1 MERLA
6 PAASDLR
13 ISRTEHCR
21 CSCFSVSQ
29 HLLEVPVDQAVTIT
43 PPPGETITGLLL
55 VAGNDSGV
63 VELSSHG
70 QHECRQNRDHWCDQS
85 RLQLILLDSAI
96 TGTLQL
102 QMTGLRD
109 ADRDCRVQTPA
120 PKPPSTMLRL
130 IGSACTGAPQPGR
143 IPWWREQLP

>member
-1 MERLA
+1 M
-6 PAASDLR
+6 
-13 ISRTEHCR
+13 
-21 CSCFSVSQ
+21 
-29 HLLEVPVDQAVTIT
+29 LEVPVDQSVRIT
-43 PPPGETITGLLL
+43 PPLGEAITGLLV
-55 VAGNDSGV
+55 VAVNDSGV

-70 QHECRQNRDHWCDQS
+70 QHECVQIRDQWCDQP
-85 RLQLILLDSAI
+85 RLQMTLLDSAI
-96 TGTLQL
+96 TGILEL

-109 ADRDCRVQTPA
+109 ADRDCRDQTPA

>member
-1 MERLA
+1 MDRLA
-6 PAASDLR
+6 ATASDTR
-13 ISRTEHCR
+13 ISRTEHLRCR
-21 CSCFSVSQ
+21 CFRVSQ

-43 PPPGETITGLLL
+43 PPPGETITGLLV

-70 QHECRQNRDHWCDQS
+70 QHECRQNRDHRCDQS
-85 RLQLILLDSAI
+85 RVQLILLDSAI

-130 IGSACTGAPQPGR
+130 IDSALTGTPQPGR
-143 IPWWREQLP
+143 ITWWREQLP

>member
-1 MERLA
+1 M
-6 PAASDLR
+6 
-13 ISRTEHCR
+13 
-21 CSCFSVSQ
+21 
-29 HLLEVPVDQAVTIT
+29 LEVPVDQSVRIT
-43 PPPGETITGLLL
+43 PPLGEAITGLLV
-55 VAGNDSGV
+55 VAVNDSGV

-109 ADRDCRVQTPA
+109 ADRDCRDQTHA

-130 IGSACTGAPQPGR
+130 IGSACTGTPQPGR
-143 IPWWREQLP
+143 IPWWLEQLP